1 MPAYRRTWRAI
12 GAAALV
18 VSACKDSTAP
28 QLSNPQQLSSNL
40 QTVSSVFASPT
51 FQSFGALDSAPGSP
65 VASAPAGALLGA
77 TRVAVPQTA
86 RLAYADAPARL
97 QAFRTAASA
106 LSSPLSAQVIPSTV
120 WGKVY
125 VWDVATH
132 HYAEDVSQF
141 DANRHGVRLILYA
154 VDPIT
159 HHILESPLTP
169 VGYAD
174 LLDESAGNT
183 NQLHVIVKDGTPPG
197 GTTYVDYT
205 VSGTATGT
213 PPSAFSA
220 TALGFLTDGTRRID
234 FNATFSATNLTTDNP
249 DAQAD
254 VHWALDNPALTVDLH
269 EKLETPDANNATIT
283 IDFTYAHGTATVQ
296 LKGTVTV
303 VTSPPSVTA
312 DLAVYIDGNST
323 PFAVVRGT
331 NDANHNGITIT
342 HQDGSQLT
350 AAEWEALA
358 QLYELPDQLEES
370 LEHLF
375 HPAEHFMGI

>member
-120 WGKVY
+120 WGKAY

-283 IDFTYAHGTATVQ
+283 IDFSYTQGTATVQ

>member
-1 MPAYRRTWRAI
+1 M
-12 GAAALV
+12 
-18 VSACKDSTAP
+18 
-28 QLSNPQQLSSNL
+28 
-40 QTVSSVFASPT
+40 
-51 FQSFGALDSAPGSP
+51 
-65 VASAPAGALLGA
+65 
-77 TRVAVPQTA
+77 
-86 RLAYADAPARL
+86 
-97 QAFRTAASA
+97 
-106 LSSPLSAQVIPSTV
+106 
-120 WGKVY
+120 
-125 VWDVATH
+125 
-132 HYAEDVSQF
+132 
-141 DANRHGVRLILYA
+141 
-154 VDPIT
+154 
-159 HHILESPLTP
+159 TP
-169 VGYAD
+169 VGYVD

-183 NQLHVIVKDGTPPG
+183 NQLHVIVKDGTPPN

-234 FNATFSATNLTTDNP
+234 FTAAFSATNLTTDNP

-254 VHWALDNPALTVDLH
+254 VHWTLDNPALTIDLH

-283 IDFTYAHGTATVQ
+283 IDFSYTQGTATVQ

-358 QLYELPDQLEES
+358 QLYELPDRLEES